1 MNIEKI
7 LKDGDELR
15 ETFLEAQTMKQEAD
29 ALYSDAHVAYSD
41 WVTQYGAI
49 AKAVA
54 KTEQQQAE
62 AEAEAEATEE

>member
-7 LKDGDELR
+7 LKDGNKLR

-29 ALYSDAHVAYSD
+29 ALYSEAHEAYSG
-41 WVTQYGAI
+41 WVVQYGPI

-54 KTEQQQAE
+54 QTEQQQAKVE
-62 AEAEAEATEE
+62 TEE